1 MKTIALLTLLAGS
14 ALSAQEHHHHH
25 AAAPPAP
32 PPVAPSLSFP
42 DLGVQTQSGQA
53 VHFYRDLVK
62 GKVVVMNFIFTSCT
76 TVCPT
81 MGATFAR
88 VQKQLG
94 DRDVAMLSVSI
105 DPVNDTPER
114 LTAWSKKLGAKPGWT
129 LVTGSKSDIS
139 AILKAL
145 GLFTADP
152 AAHSPVVLVVN
163 DPENRWERV
172 DGLASPSAIIA
183 AIDRTIGGASGHAG
197 GTAR

>member
-1 MKTIALLTLLAGS
+1 MKALILLSLFVCS
-14 ALSAQEHHHHH
+14 ALSAQEHHHHQH
-25 AAAPPAP
+25 AAPAP
-32 PPVAPSLSFP
+32 PPQQRTYTIP
-42 DLGVQTQSGQA
+42 DLGVQTQSGES

-62 GKVVVMNFIFTSCT
+62 GKVVVMNFVFTSCT

-94 DRDVAMLSVSI
+94 DRDVAMISVSI
-105 DPVNDTPER
+105 DPNNDTPER
-114 LTAWSKKLGAKPGWT
+114 LTAWSRKLGAKPGWT
-129 LVTGSKSDIS
+129 LVTGKKPDIS

-172 DGLASPSAIIA
+172 DGLATPSAIMA
-183 AIDRTIGGASGHAG
+183 AIDRIGGPAQ
-197 GTAR
+197 